1 MFVTAI
7 GLAAAIPLA
16 LGLLVVFRS
25 TQRRIG
31 WLLVAHGVCV
41 GGLLGGSQT
50 GTTGRTAMAF
60 DQLSQGSWI
69 FLFFWLVLVAY
80 LLPDG
85 QVWSRRWRLW
95 IRAGV
100 LGAVLFL
107 VGSAGD
113 TSGFRMAHD
122 GQAPPL
128 RWLPEPLSAV
138 LGMAGLVL
146 VVLLFFG
153 AAVAV
158 RSRLSRAQGDTRL
171 QLLWLVWGSL
181 AVPLGLLV
189 LWANHFLLGDHD
201 WLIYSTL
208 TVVCVALPTAMAIA
222 ILRHGLFDIQVVLS
236 RTLTYGTLTIGVV
249 AAYAL
254 LLLAAEEVGGS
265 GRASGLLAVA
275 VVAVT
280 IQPAYAWLRQRIE
293 RWVYGYRSEPHRAMR
308 LLADRA
314 EAAEAGA
321 LGLSIT
327 EAVAA
332 ALRVDHVW
340 VDTGPVEG
348 GDDERVVRA
357 PLAHGGERLGDL
369 AVEVPRGRQLSAAD
383 RSLLEDLARYAS
395 VLVRSDR
402 QADQLRESRAGIV
415 AGREEERRRLRRDLH
430 DGVGPSLAA
439 VVLKLNAAQSRADG
453 AERNALLGEARAEVK
468 DAIAEV
474 RRLVDDLRPPA
485 IDEVGLLGAIRQR
498 AAGLSGDLVI
508 EVDGPASMPA
518 LPAAVE
524 VAAFRIASEAMTN
537 VARHSSATRC
547 RILVALNGSFELT
560 VIDNGG
566 GVDRFVRRGVG
577 WTSMQERAAELGGS
591 CTVTSRPGGGL
602 VVRAVLPFEQRL
614 GEPADVGADA

>member
-1 MFVTAI
+1 
-7 GLAAAIPLA
+7 
-16 LGLLVVFRS
+16 
-25 TQRRIG
+25 
-31 WLLVAHGVCV
+31 
-41 GGLLGGSQT
+41 
-50 GTTGRTAMAF
+50 MAF

-208 TVVCVALPTAMAIA
+208 TVVCVALPTTMAIA

-485 IDEVGLLGAIRQR
+485 IDEGGLLGAIRQR

-566 GVDRFVRRGVG
+566 GVDPFVRRGVG

>member
-1 MFVTAI
+1 V
-7 GLAAAIPLA
+7 
-16 LGLLVVFRS
+16 
-25 TQRRIG
+25 
-31 WLLVAHGVCV
+31 
-41 GGLLGGSQT
+41 
-50 GTTGRTAMAF
+50 
-60 DQLSQGSWI
+60 
-69 FLFFWLVLVAY
+69 
-80 LLPDG
+80 
-85 QVWSRRWRLW
+85 
-95 IRAGV
+95 
-100 LGAVLFL
+100 
-107 VGSAGD
+107 
-113 TSGFRMAHD
+113 
-122 GQAPPL
+122 
-128 RWLPEPLSAV
+128 
-138 LGMAGLVL
+138 
-146 VVLLFFG
+146 
-153 AAVAV
+153 
-158 RSRLSRAQGDTRL
+158 
-171 QLLWLVWGSL
+171 
-181 AVPLGLLV
+181 
-189 LWANHFLLGDHD
+189 
-201 WLIYSTL
+201 
-208 TVVCVALPTAMAIA
+208 
-222 ILRHGLFDIQVVLS
+222 
-236 RTLTYGTLTIGVV
+236 GVV
-249 AAYAL
+249 ALYAL
-254 LLLAAEEVGGS
+254 LLLAAERVGGD
-265 GRASGLLAVA
+265 GTAGGLLAVA

-280 IQPAYAWLRQRIE
+280 IQPASAWLRQRIE

-321 LGLSIT
+321 LGPSIT